1 MQSSLLNIAAFI
13 FVLGVLVFVH
23 EFGHYAVAKLFKV
36 RVEVFSL
43 GFGKRLVGFRRG
55 DTDYRISLL
64 PLGGYVKMA
73 GENPMEART
82 GDPGE
87 FMSHPRWQRFL
98 VAIAGPAMN
107 ILLALAVL
115 TGVFMFRH
123 EYPAYLDKPAVL
135 GWVIDDSLAQ
145 KAGLQADDKIIAIQ
159 GKQNPTWD
167 DVRYQIFG
175 NMNQNLAMDVQRG
188 TQTLHLSLTAR
199 IPEKDD
205 GGDILS
211 EIGLVPEGPSIVGT
225 VKPGTPADKA
235 GIKTGDEIVSVNGI
249 KVQSGNA
256 VGLFAV
262 LQKSKDTP
270 VPITIQRKGQ
280 TLDLT
285 VVPKLMPGG
294 PSDKEA
300 YRIGVEVP
308 LDFRTEKLPF
318 AAALSAATED
328 CKKNSSLIF
337 KLLGQLFTVK
347 GTLKQF
353 SGPVGIMQESGR
365 AAQAGFI
372 VLLQFMALIS
382 LNLAI
387 FNMLPIPILDGGL
400 VLMLLV
406 ESVMRR
412 DIKQEVKERVYQAAF
427 VFLILFAA
435 VVIFNDVSKT
445 IHFK

>member
-1 MQSSLLNIAAFI
+1 MQLLSLSVVAFI
-13 FVLGVLVFVH
+13 FVLGILVFVH

-55 DTDYRISLL
+55 DTDYRVSLL

-107 ILLALAVL
+107 VILAIVVL
-115 TGVFMFRH
+115 TGIFMFRH
-123 EYPAYLDKPAVL
+123 EYPAFLDKPAEL
-135 GWVIDDSLAQ
+135 GWVIDDTLAQ
-145 KAGLQADDKIIAIQ
+145 KAGFQAGDKIVAIQ
-159 GKQNPTWD
+159 EKQNPTWD
-167 DVRYQIFG
+167 DVRYKIFG
-175 NMNQNLAMDVQRG
+175 NLNQNMEMDVQRG
-188 TQTLHLSLTAR
+188 TQTLHLALTPK
-199 IPEKDD
+199 IPDD
-205 GGDILS
+205 DDDGDILGAL
-211 EIGLVPEGPSIVGT
+211 GLVPAGPSIVSS
-225 VKPGTPADKA
+225 VAHGTPAERA
-235 GIKTGDEIVSVNGI
+235 GIQVGEEIVAVNGI
-249 KVQSGNA
+249 QVHSGNG
-256 VGLFAV
+256 VGLISV
-262 LQKSKDTP
+262 LKKTKNAP
-270 VPITIQRKGQ
+270 IVITIGRNGQ
-280 TLDLT
+280 NRDIT
-285 VVPKLMPGG
+285 VTPEMLPGG
-294 PSDKEA
+294 GRDPEA
-300 YRIGVEVP
+300 YRIGVTIP
-308 LDFRTEKLPF
+308 TEFHTDRL
-318 AAALSAATED
+318 ALSPAFSAAMEE

-387 FNMLPIPILDGGL
+387 FNLLPIPILDGGL
-400 VLMLLV
+400 VVMLLV

-427 VFLILFAA
+427 VFLVLFAA

>member
-1 MQSSLLNIAAFI
+1 MQSLPLNIAAFI
-13 FVLGVLVFVH
+13 FVLGILVFVH

-36 RVEVFSL
+36 RIEVFSL
-43 GFGKRLVGFRRG
+43 GFGKRLIGFRRG

-82 GDPGE
+82 DDPGE
-87 FMSHPRWQRFL
+87 FMNHPRWQRFL

-107 ILLALAVL
+107 IILAVVVL
-115 TGVFMFRH
+115 TGVYMFRH
-123 EYPAYLDKPAVL
+123 EYPSFLDQPAVL
-135 GWVIDDSLAQ
+135 GWVVDDSAAQ
-145 KAGLQADDKIIAIQ
+145 KAGFQTGDKIAVIQ
-159 GKQNPTWD
+159 GKSNPTWD

-175 NMNQNLAMDVQRG
+175 NINQNLVMDVERG
-188 TQTLHLSLTAR
+188 TQTLHLQLPVR
-199 IPEKDD
+199 IPEKEDV
-205 GGDILS
+205 DILH
-211 EIGLVPEGPSIVGT
+211 ELGMVPQGPSIVGR
-225 VKPGTPADKA
+225 VEHGLPAEKA
-235 GIKTGDEIVSVNGI
+235 GIQTGDEIVAVNGI

-256 VGLFAV
+256 VGLAAV
-262 LQKSKDTP
+262 LERSKDQP
-270 VPITIQRKGQ
+270 VKLTILRKGQ
-280 TLDLT
+280 TLEFNVTPQFL
-285 VVPKLMPGG
+285 PSGIPGK
-294 PSDKEA
+294 DA

-308 LDFRTEKLPF
+308 QDFRTERLPF
-318 AAALSAATED
+318 AAAFNAATLE
-328 CKKNSSLIF
+328 CKKDSSLIF
-337 KLLGQLFTVK
+337 RLLGQLFTVR

-372 VLLQFMALIS
+372 VLMQFMALIS

-406 ESVMRR
+406 EAVMRR

-427 VFLILFAA
+427 VFLVLFAA
-435 VVIFNDVSKT
+435 VVIFNDVTKT
-445 IHFK
+445 LHFK

>member
-1 MQSSLLNIAAFI
+1 MQAFPLNIAAFI
-13 FVLGVLVFVH
+13 FVLGILVFVH

-43 GFGKRLVGFRRG
+43 GFGKRLIGFHHG

-82 GDPGE
+82 DDPGE
-87 FMSHPRWQRFL
+87 FMNHPRWQRFL

-107 ILLALAVL
+107 IILAVAVL
-115 TGVFMFRH
+115 TGVYMFRH
-123 EYPAYLDKPAVL
+123 EYPAYFDQPAVL
-135 GWVIDDSLAQ
+135 GWVMDDTAAQ
-145 KAGLQADDKIIAIQ
+145 KAGFQTGDKITVIQ
-159 GKQNPTWD
+159 GKSNPTWD

-175 NMNQNLAMDVQRG
+175 NINQNLVMDVARG
-188 TQTLHLSLTAR
+188 AQTLHLEMPVRL
-199 IPEKDD
+199 PEKEDV
-205 GGDILS
+205 DILQ
-211 EIGLVPEGPSIVGT
+211 GLGLIPAGPSVVGR
-225 VKPGTPADKA
+225 VEAGMPAEKA
-235 GIKTGDEIVSVNGI
+235 GIQTGDEIVAVNGT

-256 VGLFAV
+256 IGLAAV
-262 LQKSKDTP
+262 LEKSKDKP
-270 VPITIQRKGQ
+270 VTLTVLRKGQ
-280 TLDLT
+280 TLTFNVMPELT
-285 VVPKLMPGG
+285 TSGMSGK
-294 PSDKEA
+294 KA

-308 LDFRTEKLPF
+308 QDFHTDKLPF
-318 AAALSAATED
+318 GAAFSAATVE
-328 CKKNSSLIF
+328 CKKDSSLIF
-337 KLLGQLFTVK
+337 RLLGQLFTVP
-347 GTLKQF
+347 GTVKQF

-406 ESVMRR
+406 ETVMRR

-427 VFLILFAA
+427 VFLVLFAA
-435 VVIFNDVSKT
+435 VVIFNDVTKSF
-445 IHFK
+445 HFK

>member
-1 MQSSLLNIAAFI
+1 MQSLPLNIAAFI
-13 FVLGVLVFVH
+13 FVLGILVFVH

-43 GFGKRLVGFRRG
+43 GFGKRLVGFHRG

-82 GDPGE
+82 DDPGE
-87 FMSHPRWQRFL
+87 FMNHPRWQRFF

-107 ILLALAVL
+107 IILAIVVL
-115 TGVFMFRH
+115 TGVYMFRH
-123 EYPAYLDKPAVL
+123 EYPAFLEKPAEL
-135 GWVIDDSLAQ
+135 GWVTDNSPAQ
-145 KAGLQADDKIIAIQ
+145 KAGFQSGDKVVSIQ
-159 GKQNPTWD
+159 GKSNPTWD

-175 NMNQNLAMDVQRG
+175 NINQSMDMEVERG
-188 TQTLHLSLTAR
+188 PQTLHLSLTAR
-199 IPEKDD
+199 IPDNDD
-205 GGDILS
+205 VDVLS
-211 EIGLVPEGPSIVGT
+211 ELGLVPKGPSIIRKIDGDE
-225 VKPGTPADKA
+225 PADKA
-235 GIKTGDEIVSVNGI
+235 GLKVGDEIVAVDGI
-249 KVQSGNA
+249 KVQTGNA
-256 VGLFAV
+256 VGMAAV
-262 LQKSKDTP
+262 LEKTKDKP
-270 VPITIQRKGQ
+270 VQLSILRNGQ
-280 TLDLT
+280 SMEFKVKPELL
-285 VVPKLMPGG
+285 PSGLPGK
-294 PSDKEA
+294 DI
-300 YRIGVEVP
+300 YRFGIEVP
-308 LDFRTEKLPF
+308 TEFRTEKLPF
-318 AAALSAATED
+318 SAAFHTASVE
-328 CKKNSSLIF
+328 CKKDSLLIF
-337 KLLGQLFTVK
+337 RLLGQLFTVK

-406 ESVMRR
+406 EAVMRR

-427 VFLILFAA
+427 VFLVLFAA
-435 VVIFNDVSKT
+435 VVIFNDVTKSLHIK
-445 IHFK
+445 

>member
-1 MQSSLLNIAAFI
+1 MQAFPLNIAAFI
-13 FVLGVLVFVH
+13 FVLGILVFVH

-36 RVEVFSL
+36 RIEVFSL
-43 GFGKRLVGFRRG
+43 GFGKRLIGFRRG

-82 GDPGE
+82 DDPGE
-87 FMSHPRWQRFL
+87 FMNHPRWQRFL

-107 ILLALAVL
+107 IILAVAVL
-115 TGVFMFRH
+115 TGVYMFRH
-123 EYPAYLDKPAVL
+123 EYPAYFDQPATL
-135 GWVIDDSLAQ
+135 GWVMDDSAAQ
-145 KAGLQADDKIIAIQ
+145 KAGFQAGDKITVIQ
-159 GKQNPTWD
+159 GKSNPTWD

-175 NMNQNLAMDVQRG
+175 NINQSLVMDVARG
-188 TQTLHLSLTAR
+188 AQTVHLEMPVRL
-199 IPEKDD
+199 PEKEDV
-205 GGDILS
+205 DILQ
-211 EIGLVPEGPSIVGT
+211 ELGLVPEGPSVVGR
-225 VKPGTPADKA
+225 VEAGAPAEKA
-235 GIKTGDEIVSVNGI
+235 GIQTGDEIVAVNDI

-256 VGLFAV
+256 TGLAAV
-262 LQKSKDTP
+262 LEKTKDQ
-270 VPITIQRKGQ
+270 PIRLTVLRKGQ
-280 TLDLT
+280 TKVFDVT
-285 VVPKLMPGG
+285 PQLMASSYPGKK
-294 PSDKEA
+294 S

-308 LDFRTEKLPF
+308 QDFHIDKLSLG
-318 AAALSAATED
+318 AAFSAATIE
-328 CKKNSSLIF
+328 CKKDSSLIF
-337 KLLGQLFTVK
+337 KLLGQLFTVR

-365 AAQAGFI
+365 AAQAGFS

-406 ESVMRR
+406 EAVMRR
-412 DIKQEVKERVYQAAF
+412 DIKQEVKERVYQVAF

-435 VVIFNDVSKT
+435 VVIFNDVTKT
-445 IHFK
+445 LHK